1 VKKTT
6 WIGILFAVLV
16 LGYLISSSFQKQAYR
31 CKVCVTYHGR
41 QNCATGAAQSQ
52 MEAQRTAAT
61 TACASIASGVTES
74 NQCENTPPDS
84 VDWLSGK

>member
-1 VKKTT
+1 M
-6 WIGILFAVLV
+6 GIVFALAV
-16 LGYLISSSFQKQAYR
+16 LGYLISSSFQRQPYR
-31 CKVCVTYHGR
+31 CKLCITYHGR
-41 QNCATGAAQSQ
+41 QNCATGSAQSK

-61 TACASIASGVTES
+61 TACAEIASGVTES